1 MRKGYRFVRA
11 VVKHWGTLMTGGAVW
26 ALLLVYERYW
36 VMNATGLRT
45 RLETRPP
52 NTSGIRAASM
62 VDGRSYDFSQRL

>member
-11 VVKHWGTLMTGGAVW
+11 IVKHWGTLMTGGAVW

-36 VMNATGLRT
+36 VRT

-52 NTSGIRAASM
+52 KTSGIRAASM
-62 VDGRSYDFSQRL
+62 VDGRSYDG